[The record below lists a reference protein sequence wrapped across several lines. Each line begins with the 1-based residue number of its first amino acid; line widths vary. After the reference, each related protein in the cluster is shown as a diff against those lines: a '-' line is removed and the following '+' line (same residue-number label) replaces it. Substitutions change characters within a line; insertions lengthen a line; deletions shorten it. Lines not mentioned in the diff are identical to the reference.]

1 MPGERCHNRGGAV
14 IEAALLLARLRA
26 TLAVESPRADLLSGT
41 ASAVLVPLFE
51 REGGL
56 HVLYTKRSEALPH
69 HRGQVAFPGGRH
81 VADAD
86 PSLLATAL
94 RETEE
99 EIGVDPRHV
108 DVLGPLAPIHTLSS
122 NFVIN
127 PFVGV
132 IPHPYTFRPDPHEVS
147 VIFSVPLDV
156 LLDPA
161 TRAEEEWTLEGH
173 TVPIETYRH
182 AGHVIWGATQRITA
196 TLLDLLSAIRA
207 AS

>member
-1 MPGERCHNRGGAV
+1 MSARRPARVSAT
-14 IEAALLLARLRA
+14 ILPRLRA
-26 TLAVESPRADLLSGT
+26 ALAAAPPPSDSPPGI

-51 REGGL
+51 RDGDL
-56 HVLYTKRSEALPH
+56 HLLFTKRSESLPH

-99 EIGVDPRHV
+99 EIGVAPAHV
-108 DVLGPLAPIHTLSS
+108 DVLGALAPIHTFSS
-122 NFVIN
+122 NFLIS

-132 IPHPYTFRPDPHEVS
+132 IPHPYEFRPNPHEVS
-147 VIFSVPLDV
+147 AIFSVAVDV

-161 TRAEEEWTLEGH
+161 TAAEEEWTIDGH
-173 TVPIETYRH
+173 AVPIATYRH
-182 AGHVIWGATQRITA
+182 GEHVIWGATHRITA
-196 TLLDLLSAIRA
+196 TLLDLLQAVRA
-207 AS
+207 GT

>member
-1 MPGERCHNRGGAV
+1 V
-14 IEAALLLARLRA
+14 IDTVLLLARLRA
-26 TLAVESPRADLLSGT
+26 VLAAETPRADLPSGI

-51 REGGL
+51 QEGAL

-81 VADAD
+81 ATDVDA
-86 PSLLATAL
+86 SLLVTAL

-108 DVLGPLAPIHTLSS
+108 DVLGPLASIHTFSS

-132 IPHPYTFRPDPHEVS
+132 IPYPYAFRPNPHEVS
-147 VIFSVPLDV
+147 EIFSVPLDV
-156 LLDPA
+156 LVDPA
-161 TRAEEEWTLEGH
+161 TAAEEQWTLEGL

-196 TLLDLLSAIRA
+196 TLLDLFAAIRA
-207 AS
+207 TS

>member
-1 MPGERCHNRGGAV
+1 MNARPLEAV
-14 IEAALLLARLRA
+14 RLLASLRTA
-26 TLAVESPRADLLSGT
+26 LAAEAPRADPLEGI

-51 REGGL
+51 QEGDL
-56 HVLYTKRSEALPH
+56 RVLYTKRSEALPH

-81 VADAD
+81 VAGTDAN
-86 PSLLATAL
+86 LLATAL

-108 DVLGPLAPIHTLSS
+108 DVLGPLAPIHTFSS

-132 IPHPYTFRPDPHEVS
+132 IPYPYPYRPDPHEVS
-147 VIFSVPLDV
+147 AIFSVPLDV
-156 LLDPA
+156 LIDPA
-161 TRAEEEWTLEGH
+161 TAAEEQWILEGH

-182 AGHVIWGATQRITA
+182 AGQVIWGATQRITA
-196 TLLDLLSAIRA
+196 TLLDLLAAIRA

>member
-1 MPGERCHNRGGAV
+1 MLAA
-14 IEAALLLARLRA
+14 EA
-26 TLAVESPRADLLSGT
+26 PRADPLEGI

-51 REGGL
+51 QEGDL

-69 HRGQVAFPGGRH
+69 HQGQVAFPGGRH
-81 VADAD
+81 VADTD
-86 PSLLATAL
+86 PNLLATAL

-108 DVLGPLAPIHTLSS
+108 DVLGPLAPIHTFSS

-147 VIFSVPLDV
+147 AIFSVPLEV
-156 LLDPA
+156 LIDPA
-161 TRAEEEWTLEGH
+161 TAAEEQWVLEGH
-173 TVPIETYRH
+173 QIPVETYRH
-182 AGHVIWGATQRITA
+182 GGQVIWGATQRITA
-196 TLLDLLSAIRA
+196 TLLDLLTAIRT

>member
-1 MPGERCHNRGGAV
+1 MSATPTRV
-14 IEAALLLARLRA
+14 SVSILPRLRA
-26 TLAVESPRADLLSGT
+26 ALAAAPPPSETPPGI

-51 REGGL
+51 RDGDL
-56 HVLYTKRSEALPH
+56 HLLFTKRSESLPH

-99 EIGVDPRHV
+99 EIGVAPSDV
-108 DVLGPLAPIHTLSS
+108 DVLGTLAPIHTFSS
-122 NFVIN
+122 NFLIN

-132 IPHPYTFRPDPHEVS
+132 IPHPYDFRPNPREVS
-147 VIFSVPLDV
+147 AIFSVALDV

-161 TRAEEEWTLEGH
+161 TAAEEEWTIDGAI
-173 TVPIETYRH
+173 VPISTYRH
-182 AGHVIWGATQRITA
+182 GEHVIWGATHRITSS
-196 TLLDLLSAIRA
+196 LLDLLQVVRA
-207 AS
+207 GT

>member
-1 MPGERCHNRGGAV
+1 M
-14 IEAALLLARLRA
+14 IEAVRLLARLRA
-26 TLAVESPRADLLSGT
+26 LLAAEAPQADLLSGT

-51 REGGL
+51 QEGAL
-56 HVLYTKRSEALPH
+56 HLLYSKRSEALPH

-81 VADAD
+81 VTGIDA
-86 PSLLATAL
+86 SLLATAL

-99 EIGVDPRHV
+99 EIGVDPCHV
-108 DVLGPLAPIHTLSS
+108 DVLGPLTPIHTLSS

-132 IPHPYTFRPDPHEVS
+132 IPHPYPFRLDPREVS
-147 VIFSVPLDV
+147 AIFSVPLAV

-161 TRAEEEWTLEGH
+161 TMAEEQWILEGH
-173 TVPIETYRH
+173 AVPIETYRH

-196 TLLDLLSAIRA
+196 TLLDLLAAIRTT
-207 AS
+207 S